1 MNPSKSIWKFYKLI
15 ATDIAVINGRDPVV
29 VSDREIGDNPRAE
42 NDLEAENDRE
52 VGNDHQDRDSHKMAF
67 FRSES
72 VQTRTCDL
80 VFQHNLEII
89 LKSVLEFVNP
99 SESV

>member
-67 FRSES
+67 S
-72 VQTRTCDL
+72 VRNQFKQEHEKWSFSTT
-80 VFQHNLEII
+80 
-89 LKSVLEFVNP
+89 
-99 SESV
+99 